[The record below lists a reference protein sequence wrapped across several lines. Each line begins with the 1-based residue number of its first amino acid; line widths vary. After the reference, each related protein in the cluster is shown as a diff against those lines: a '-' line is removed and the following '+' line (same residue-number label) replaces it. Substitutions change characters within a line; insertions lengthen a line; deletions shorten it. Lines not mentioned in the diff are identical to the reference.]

1 MQNVLSH
8 IESFG
13 AEEFIAVMIKQI
25 DSGQNLDEL
34 LRINK
39 KGINNGNFIHMA
51 CVELEKFLNNYPYS
65 RENLEKFFKIRF
77 CDVRS
82 GRRLNQNMT
91 LSFENGAK
99 WGKDVIFITKKEHK
113 DRPPTVNYV
122 RLDKMMF
129 K

>member
-25 DSGQNLDEL
+25 DSGQNLHEL

-51 CVELEKFLNNYPYS
+51 CVELEKFLNNFPYS
-65 RENLEKFFKIRF
+65 RGNLEQFFKVRF

-82 GRRLNQNMT
+82 GRRLNQNIT

-122 RLDKMMF
+122 RLDKTMF

>member
-13 AEEFIAVMIKQI
+13 AEEFIAVLIKQL
-25 DSGQNLDEL
+25 DSGQNLHEFL
-34 LRINK
+34 CINR
-39 KGINNGNFIHMA
+39 KGINNGNFVHMA

-65 RENLEKFFKIRF
+65 RENLEKFFKVRF

-82 GRRLNQNMT
+82 GRRINQNMT
-91 LSFENGAK
+91 LTFENGAK
-99 WGKDVIFITKKEHK
+99 WGTDVIFINKKEYK

-122 RLDKMMF
+122 RLDKALF

>member
-13 AEEFIAVMIKQI
+13 AEEFIAVLIKQI
-25 DSGQNLDEL
+25 DSGQNLHEF

-51 CVELEKFLNNYPYS
+51 CIELEKFLNNYPYS
-65 RENLEKFFKIRF
+65 RENLEKFYKIRF

-82 GRRLNQNMT
+82 VRRMNQNMT

-99 WGKDVIFITKKEHK
+99 WGKDVIYINTKERK
-113 DRPPTVNYV
+113 DRPSTVNYV
-122 RLDKMMF
+122 RIDKTIF
-129 K
+129 T